1 MVKKKSVLI
10 SMADTLPK
18 SSNSKTSGA
27 NKTGIAI
34 VIAIM
39 AVAISV
45 GGLVFSGII
54 PMSET
59 PVQQEPT
66 TPMSPMQEPTTP
78 MSPMQSS
85 SYTPSAADLTDQL
98 QFKISN
104 GDVKSMLA
112 NDLDATLVITIDT
125 YDDGEL
131 FIGLDD
137 QFVAPFNDGTYFVI
151 VDGEEFNGYEQAGTE
166 LYIPFEFGTEK
177 IEITGSYILS

>member
-1 MVKKKSVLI
+1 
-10 SMADTLPK
+10 MADTLPK
-18 SSNSKTSGA
+18 GINSKTSSA

-34 VIAIM
+34 VIVIM

-45 GGLVFSGII
+45 GGLAFTGMI
-54 PMSET
+54 PMPET
-59 PVQQEPT
+59 PEVQQEPT
-66 TPMSPMQEPTTP
+66 TPL
-78 MSPMQSS
+78 SPMQSP
-85 SYTPSAADLTDQL
+85 TAPISALDLIDQL

-112 NDLDATLVITIDT
+112 NELDDTLVITIDT

-177 IEITGSYILS
+177 IEIAGSYVLS